1 MDQKPIQKGPTLFTC
16 VECDYTTCKKSKWE
30 IHKLTRKHQIRQNPI
45 FADPKK
51 STLELYSC
59 LCGKKYKHKRTL
71 WDHKKSCKVDDKKK
85 EENVILS
92 NGSVSTCMIMELL
105 KQNNELQKQLIEL
118 SKEKNTFIQQNTNTN
133 CNNKN
138 KFNLNFFLNE
148 TCKNAMNIMDFA
160 NSLQVQL
167 TDLET
172 TGKVG
177 FVDGISK
184 IIVKGLNEL
193 EIDKRPLHCSDLKR
207 EVLYVK
213 DENKWEKENKER
225 TTIKKVIKQVANKN
239 IKQLPNWI
247 EKNPHY
253 NDYYNAQND
262 QYLHLINNAIA
273 GSTNEENENKYN
285 QIIHNISKE
294 IVIDK

>member
-1 MDQKPIQKGPTLFTC
+1 MDQNTTQKGSQLFTC
-16 VECDYTTCKKSKWE
+16 IECDYTTCKKSKLE
-30 IHKLTRKHQIRQNPI
+30 IHKLTRKHQIRQNTI
-45 FADPKK
+45 FYDPKK
-51 STLELYSC
+51 SGTELYSC
-59 LCGKKYKHKRTL
+59 LCGKKYKHNGSL
-71 WDHKKSCKVDDKKK
+71 WNHKKSCKVDDKKK
-85 EENVILS
+85 EEDVVLS
-92 NGSVSTCMIMELL
+92 NGTVSTCMIMELL

-118 SKEKNTFIQQNTNTN
+118 SKEKNTFIQQNTN

-193 EIDKRPLHCSDLKR
+193 EVDKRPLHCSDLKR

-225 TTIKKVIKQVANKN
+225 TTIKKVIKQVAHKN

-253 NDYYNAQND
+253 NDYYSAQND
-262 QYLHLINNAIA
+262 DYLHLINNVIA

>member
-1 MDQKPIQKGPTLFTC
+1 M
-16 VECDYTTCKKSKWE
+16 
-30 IHKLTRKHQIRQNPI
+30 
-45 FADPKK
+45 
-51 STLELYSC
+51 
-59 LCGKKYKHKRTL
+59 
-71 WDHKKSCKVDDKKK
+71 
-85 EENVILS
+85 
-92 NGSVSTCMIMELL
+92 LL
-105 KQNNELQKQLIEL
+105 KQNNELQQQIVEL
-118 SKEKNTFIQQNTNTN
+118 SKNSNTMNIIT
-133 CNNKN
+133 NKN

-148 TCKNAMNIMDFA
+148 TCKNAMNIMDFV

-172 TGKVG
+172 TGKLG

-193 EIDKRPLHCSDLKR
+193 EIDKRPVHCSDLKR

-213 DENKWEKENKER
+213 DENKWEKENKEH

-247 EKNPHY
+247 EKNPYYKEY
-253 NDYYNAQND
+253 NSAQND
-262 QYLHLINNAIA
+262 EYLHLINNVIA

-294 IVIDK
+294 IVIYK

>member
-1 MDQKPIQKGPTLFTC
+1 M
-16 VECDYTTCKKSKWE
+16 
-30 IHKLTRKHQIRQNPI
+30 
-45 FADPKK
+45 
-51 STLELYSC
+51 
-59 LCGKKYKHKRTL
+59 YKHNSSLCK
-71 WDHKKSCKVDDKKK
+71 HKKTCHLHDNITQPIESNIQTK
-85 EENVILS
+85 EVLS
-92 NGSVSTCMIMELL
+92 TETMNLLMEIL
-105 KQNNELQKQLIEL
+105 KQNQEFKQLIMEQM
-118 SKEKNTFIQQNTNTN
+118 KEKNTFIQQNTNTN

-172 TGKVG
+172 TGKIG

-193 EIDKRPLHCSDLKR
+193 EVDKRPVHCSDLKR

-213 DENKWEKENKER
+213 DKNKWEKENKER
-225 TTIKKVIKQVANKN
+225 TTIKKVIKQVAHKN
-239 IKQLPNWI
+239 MKQLPNWI

-262 QYLHLINNAIA
+262 EYLHLINNAIA

-285 QIIHNISKE
+285 KIIHNISKE

>member
-1 MDQKPIQKGPTLFTC
+1 M
-16 VECDYTTCKKSKWE
+16 
-30 IHKLTRKHQIRQNPI
+30 
-45 FADPKK
+45 
-51 STLELYSC
+51 
-59 LCGKKYKHKRTL
+59 
-71 WDHKKSCKVDDKKK
+71 
-85 EENVILS
+85 
-92 NGSVSTCMIMELL
+92 LL
-105 KQNNELQKQLIEL
+105 KQNNELQQQIVEL
-118 SKEKNTFIQQNTNTN
+118 SKNSNTMNIIT
-133 CNNKN
+133 NKN

-148 TCKNAMNIMDFA
+148 TCKNAMNIMDFV

-172 TGKVG
+172 TGKLG

-193 EIDKRPLHCSDLKR
+193 EIDKRPVHCSDLKR

-213 DENKWEKENKER
+213 DENKWEKENKEH

-247 EKNPHY
+247 EKNPYYKEY
-253 NDYYNAQND
+253 NSAQND
-262 QYLHLINNAIA
+262 EYLHLINNVIA

>member
-1 MDQKPIQKGPTLFTC
+1 MDQNTTQKGSQIFTC
-16 VECDYTTCKKSKWE
+16 IECDYTTCKKSKLE
-30 IHKLTRKHQIRQNPI
+30 IHKLTRKHQIRQNTI
-45 FADPKK
+45 FYDPKK
-51 STLELYSC
+51 SGTELYSC
-59 LCGKKYKHKRTL
+59 LCGKKYKHNGSL
-71 WDHKKSCKVDDKKK
+71 WNHKKSCKVDDKKK
-85 EENVILS
+85 EENVVLS

-118 SKEKNTFIQQNTNTN
+118 SKEKNTFIQQNTN

-193 EIDKRPLHCSDLKR
+193 EVDKRPLHCSDLKR

-225 TTIKKVIKQVANKN
+225 TTIKKVIKQVAHKN

-262 QYLHLINNAIA
+262 EYLHLINNVIA